1 LSRERQAADGI
12 RDSLKKSQLFWSLSD
27 AQIDRLMEIY
37 HEESYRAG
45 ERILAE
51 GESSSNLHI
60 VEEGKVALMM
70 EIRIGARTKKQAVID
85 VIGTGQAFGWTSV
98 ADKPVPTSLSAVCI
112 EDARVLSFPG
122 NLVRKL
128 CSEDPDLDHKV
139 MQELLRL
146 VSDRLSSAKATLAQ
160 ILSVTSHDLRAPL
173 ATVQSCLDVIL
184 GGFTGE
190 INDKQKELLE
200 GSKVRISDLTSL
212 INNILDISFIEIRR
226 ADFEDTAISGVVTA
240 AIGDVEGVAN
250 NKGIR
255 IKNEVPRDLPTVS
268 GIPLRLQQVM
278 TNLLGNAIKFSP
290 GGSTITISAGHS
302 VSFLQVD
309 VADEGIGI
317 GPQDLPRVFDDFYR
331 GKNTE
336 GEGIGLGLSIAKKI
350 VEAHGGKIWVNSPN
364 PQTSRGTIFS
374 FTLPVEAPAAV
385 PKTQPASN
393 ILKGA
398 RVLVVDDDPS
408 MIKAAKF
415 VLESRG
421 TEVFTASDGAEGLQK
436 AEELKPDL
444 LILDLLM
451 PRMDGFEVC
460 KRLREKEQA
469 GAKKIPVLVTSAV
482 REESSRR
489 RYELETA
496 TDLGVDAY
504 LEKPFSP
511 PALLQRVEW
520 VLKRHRKC

>member
-1 LSRERQAADGI
+1 MPDEVRNN
-12 RDSLKKSQLFWSLSD
+12 LKKSQLFWRLSD
-27 AQIDRLMEIY
+27 AQIDRFMENY
-37 HEESYRAG
+37 QQESYRAG
-45 ERILAE
+45 EHIINE
-51 GESSSNLHI
+51 GDSSASLHI
-60 VEEGKVALMM
+60 MEEGKVALMM

-85 VIGTGQAFGWTSV
+85 VISTGQAFGWTSLSERQISDV
-98 ADKPVPTSLSAVCI
+98 SAVCI
-112 EDARVLSFPG
+112 DDAKVLSFSG

-128 CSEDPDLDHKV
+128 CETDPELDHKV
-139 MQELLRL
+139 GQELLRL

-200 GSKVRISDLTSL
+200 GSKLRISDLNSL
-212 INNILDISFIEIRR
+212 INNILDVSFIEIRR
-226 ADFEDTAISGVVTA
+226 PDFENVPPGEIIAGAT
-240 AIGDVEGVAN
+240 GDVEGIAR
-250 NKGIR
+250 KRGIL
-255 IKNEVPRDLPTVS
+255 IKNDVPPDLPLVS

-290 GGSTITISAGHS
+290 AGSAVTISAKLAGD
-302 VSFLQVD
+302 FLQVD

-317 GPQDLPRVFDDFYR
+317 TPQDLPRIFDDFYR

-336 GEGIGLGLSIAKKI
+336 GEGVGLGLAIAKKL

-364 PQTSRGTIFS
+364 PLTGRGTIFS
-374 FTLPVEAPAAV
+374 FTLPAARVAVKAVEQEKV
-385 PKTQPASN
+385 
-393 ILKGA
+393 IDVLKGA
-398 RVLVVDDDPS
+398 KVLVVDDDPA
-408 MIKAAKF
+408 MVKAARF

-421 TEVFTASDGAEGLQK
+421 TEVITASDGAEALEKVEQSQ
-436 AEELKPDL
+436 PDL

-451 PRMDGFEVC
+451 PKMDGFEVC

-469 GAKKIPVLVTSAV
+469 GGKKLPLLVTSAV

-489 RYELETA
+489 RYELEMA
-496 TDLGVDAY
+496 TDLSVDAY

-511 PALLQRVEW
+511 PALLQRVEG
-520 VLKRHRKC
+520 VLKRYQKC